1 MSAAMPGPLQ
11 GLTIV
16 EMAGIGPA
24 PFAGMMLADHG
35 ARVIRIERDGLIG
48 IPNDP
53 LLRSRHS
60 IALDLKTD
68 AARGIVRQLAGC
80 ADGLIEGHRPGV
92 MERLGLG
99 PDELLRLN
107 PKLVYGRV
115 TGWGQEGPLA
125 STAGHDIDY
134 LAITGLLHGIGPKE
148 RPVVPANYIA
158 DYAGGGMML
167 AFAMVAALLH
177 VQRGG
182 EGQVLDCAMSDG
194 AALIGALTY
203 GMRAAG
209 LWSDERESNLL
220 DGGSATYGVY
230 ACSDGRFVAL
240 GAIEPQFREALLDG
254 LGLAADA
261 GKDEVA
267 GAIAMRSRDEW
278 VAHFD
283 GTDACVAPVLT
294 LEEAPDHP
302 HNRARGTFIDPD
314 GVMQPAPAPRYSR
327 MHATEPAPPRQAG
340 EDGEAIL
347 SDLGYSADDIATL
360 RREGALL

>member
-1 MSAAMPGPLQ
+1 MPGPLQ

-35 ARVIRIERDGLIG
+35 AEVIRIEREGMIA

-53 LLRSRHS
+53 LLRSRRS
-60 IALDLKTD
+60 IALNLKTNG
-68 AARGIVRQLAGC
+68 ARDIVTRLSAR
-80 ADGLIEGHRPGV
+80 ADGLIDGYRPGV

-99 PDELLRLN
+99 PRELMSAS

-115 TGWGQEGPLA
+115 TGWGQEGPLS

-134 LAITGLLHGIGPKE
+134 LAISGLLHGIGPKE
-148 RPVVPANYIA
+148 RPVVPVNYIA
-158 DYAGGGMML
+158 DFAGGGMML
-167 AFAMVAALLH
+167 AFAMVAALLN

-182 EGQVLDCAMSDG
+182 PGQVIDCAMSDG

-203 GMRAAG
+203 GLRGAG
-209 LWSDERESNLL
+209 MWTDERQSNLL

-230 ACSDGRFVAL
+230 ECSDGRFIAV
-240 GAIEPQFREALLDG
+240 GAIEPQFREALYEG
-254 LGLAADA
+254 LGLPPDA
-261 GKDEVA
+261 GRDDIA
-267 GAIAMRSRDEW
+267 GAIATRTRDEW
-278 VAHFD
+278 TAQFA

-294 LEEAPDHP
+294 LEEAPQHP
-302 HNRARGTFIDPD
+302 HNRARGTFISLD
-314 GVMQPAPAPRYSR
+314 GVIQPGPAPRYSDTQ
-327 MHATEPAPPRQAG
+327 AAAPAPPRKSGA
-340 EDGEAIL
+340 DGEAIL
-347 SDLGYSADDIATL
+347 ADLGYSRGEIEQL